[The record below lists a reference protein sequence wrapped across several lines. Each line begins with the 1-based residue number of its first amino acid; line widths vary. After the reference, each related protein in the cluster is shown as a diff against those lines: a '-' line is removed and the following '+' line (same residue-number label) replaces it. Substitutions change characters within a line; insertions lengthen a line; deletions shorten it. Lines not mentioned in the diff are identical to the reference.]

1 MLIYLF
7 FGTGFVWG
15 ALAVWF
21 VQPSWVGIG
30 ISSLLVVWA
39 YTFTLSKRRKSAM
52 KLAEAVDF
60 LVEGSPAYKE
70 GASVHRSAAKDFF
83 KNHIAFFRSPHTRIV
98 FRIDGDISNNTH
110 CTDHPDFFPDRP
122 LPDLCVCVV

>member
-1 MLIYLF
+1 VLIYLF

-39 YTFTLSKRRKSAM
+39 YTFTLRLPTKEHLPIFLFMHQIIMSKCFA
-52 KLAEAVDF
+52 
-60 LVEGSPAYKE
+60 
-70 GASVHRSAAKDFF
+70 RSK
-83 KNHIAFFRSPHTRIV
+83 
-98 FRIDGDISNNTH
+98 
-110 CTDHPDFFPDRP
+110 
-122 LPDLCVCVV
+122 